1 MILTLTPNPSTDR
14 TIELA
19 GPLERGGVLR
29 AAAESAQAGGK
40 GINISRAA
48 VAAGVPTLAVIPAL
62 DDDAFVVGLLRDGI
76 DCRPITPTGPIRG
89 NITITEP
96 DGTTTKLNSPGPTAT
111 TASLGRAG
119 GRSARACRPRVVG
132 GAGRIAAPR
141 RPGGLVRPAGHGT
154 APYARPRWPS
164 TPATPRCASWWP
176 GSPARPPT

>member
-48 VAAGVPTLAVIPAL
+48 VAAGVPTLAVIPASTTTP
-62 DDDAFVVGLLRDGI
+62 FVVGLLRDGI

-111 TASLGRAG
+111 TASLAATG
-119 GRSARACRPRVVG
+119 GRPARACRPRFVG
-132 GAGRIAAPR
+132 GAGRIAAPGAPADWYAQLVTALR
-141 RPGGLVRPAGHGT
+141 RTSTKVAVDTSDAPLRELVAGL
-154 APYARPRWPS
+154 
-164 TPATPRCASWWP
+164 
-176 GSPARPPT
+176 PARPPT